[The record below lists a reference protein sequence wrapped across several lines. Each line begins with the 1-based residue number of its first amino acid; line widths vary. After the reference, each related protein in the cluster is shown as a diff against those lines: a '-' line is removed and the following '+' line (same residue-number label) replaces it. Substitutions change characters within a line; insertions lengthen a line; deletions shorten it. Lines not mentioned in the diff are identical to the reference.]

1 MPAQRHRC
9 NEHELGQTLR
19 DGDGQGGLLCCS
31 PWGCKELDTTGNKFY
46 ASVYIY
52 IYIYIYIYVCLNI
65 HTFSDI
71 FAAAAKSIYIYMLQV
86 IQILK
91 HLNLPVRMFVILE
104 LSLGILF

>member
-1 MPAQRHRC
+1 M
-9 NEHELGQTLR
+9 NLGKLWEIVR
-19 DGDGQGGLLCCS
+19 DREACCAATHGVAKS
-31 PWGCKELDTTGNKFY
+31 WTQLETNSMLVC
-46 ASVYIY
+46 
-52 IYIYIYIYVCLNI
+52 IYIYIYVCLNI

-91 HLNLPVRMFVILE
+91 HLNLPIRMFVILE